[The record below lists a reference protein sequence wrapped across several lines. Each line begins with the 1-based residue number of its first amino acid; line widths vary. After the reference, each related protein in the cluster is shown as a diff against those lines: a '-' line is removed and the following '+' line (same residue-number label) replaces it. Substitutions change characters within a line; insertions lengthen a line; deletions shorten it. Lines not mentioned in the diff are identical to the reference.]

1 VARVRRLAGEVLFR
15 AARTRLV
22 GRIVGWGFARMS
34 SLLPVERLYESDAVL
49 AFYHPRPA
57 YPLHILIVPKRA
69 VPNLLALSAQQAGLL
84 HEVIVAAQRL
94 VMQLDLERRGYRL
107 IVNGGPYQDV
117 PQLHFHLVSG
127 A

>member
-1 VARVRRLAGEVLFR
+1 LLFR
-15 AARTRLV
+15 AARSRLV

-34 SLLPVERLYESDAVL
+34 SLLPVERLYENDTVL

-69 VPNLLALSAQQAGLL
+69 VPNLMTLSEQQASLL
-84 HEVIVAAQRL
+84 HDVLAAAQRL
-94 VMQLDLERRGYRL
+94 VRQLDLERRGYRL
-107 IVNGGPYQDV
+107 IVNGGTYQDV